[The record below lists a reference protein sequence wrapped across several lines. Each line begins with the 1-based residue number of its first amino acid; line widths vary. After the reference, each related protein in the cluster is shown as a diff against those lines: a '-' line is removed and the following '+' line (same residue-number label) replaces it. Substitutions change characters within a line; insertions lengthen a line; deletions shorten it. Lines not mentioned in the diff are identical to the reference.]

1 MPTVW
6 FALKRSLHCKSEPS
20 DVHDPKA
27 RSHLSAILTKRT
39 GRSGC
44 SRSIANLKDVIH
56 GSSKRHLQE
65 KPPSCSPRSI
75 GSSEFLN
82 PITHE
87 VILSNSRC
95 ELKISGFGG
104 CTESGSGGS
113 TFVGTLRPGTPGPGG
128 HHFLHYN
135 PSYRAVGATTPPRK
149 PASGFLS
156 DRDVL
161 NFGGSTISSAVSNG
175 GVAAVS
181 SAPRASHEVESNG
194 SSSVVSCH
202 KCGEQFGK
210 WEAAE
215 AHHLSKHA
223 VTELVEGDSSRKIVE
238 IICRTSWLKSE
249 NNCGR
254 IERVLKVH
262 NMQKTLARFEEYR
275 EMVKIKA
282 SKLPKKHPR
291 CLADGNELLRFYGT
305 TVACSLG
312 MNGSSSLC
320 SSDKCCICRI
330 IRNGFSAKREM
341 KGGIGVFTTSTSG
354 RAFESIEIYEE
365 KIYEENPSIRKALL
379 VCRVIAGRVHRP
391 LENLQELAGQSG
403 FDSLAGKVGLYAN
416 IEELYL
422 LNPRALLPCFVHSV
436 LEKVLELKPLK
447 MYNKAVGFVRGTFG
461 ICVRDP
467 EHPSTGLLC
476 VFLRLLHSSGW
487 LRAHIE
493 HHRMNGIIFLS
504 SNISKLSCIGYP
516 FIVANMCTHEELLL
530 SDILELAHPILAGL
544 GA

>member
-6 FALKRSLHCKSEPS
+6 FSLKRSLHCKSEPS
-20 DVHDPKA
+20 DVHDPKS
-27 RSHLSAILTKRT
+27 RKQLSTILTRKAG

-56 GSSKRHLQE
+56 GSKRHLE

-87 VILSNSRC
+87 VILSHSRC
-95 ELKISGFGG
+95 ELKITGLGGGFQDGVSGGG
-104 CTESGSGGS
+104 SNGGGGGGGNVSGGS
-113 TFVGTLRPGTPGPGG
+113 SFVGTLRPGTPGPGPGG
-128 HHFLHYN
+128 HSTMPFFN
-135 PSYRAVGATTPPRK
+135 PSYMAPATPPRK
-149 PASGFLS
+149 SPFFLS
-156 DRDVL
+156 DREGSE
-161 NFGGSTISSAVSNG
+161 FGVPKNSGAGGNVIHSSNRVSIETDSKDC
-175 GVAAVS
+175 S
-181 SAPRASHEVESNG
+181 SLT
-194 SSSVVSCH
+194 CH
-202 KCGEQFGK
+202 KCGEQFTK

-249 NNCGR
+249 NHCGR

-312 MNGSSSLC
+312 LNGCSSLC
-320 SSDKCCICRI
+320 VLEKCCVCRI
-330 IRNGFSAKREM
+330 IRNGFSTKKEL

-354 RAFESIEIYEE
+354 RAFESIEIVEDD
-365 KIYEENPSIRKALL
+365 PSIRKALM

-391 LENLQELAGQSG
+391 LENIQEMAGQTG
-403 FDSLAGKVGLYAN
+403 FDSLAGKVGLYSN

-422 LNPRALLPCFVHSV
+422 LNPRALLPCFVV
-436 LEKVLELKPLK
+436 ICKP
-447 MYNKAVGFVRGTFG
+447 
-461 ICVRDP
+461 
-467 EHPSTGLLC
+467 
-476 VFLRLLHSSGW
+476 
-487 LRAHIE
+487 
-493 HHRMNGIIFLS
+493 
-504 SNISKLSCIGYP
+504 
-516 FIVANMCTHEELLL
+516 
-530 SDILELAHPILAGL
+530 
-544 GA
+544 

>member
-6 FALKRSLHCKSEPS
+6 FSLKKSLHCKSEPS
-20 DVHDPKA
+20 DVHDPKT
-27 RSHLSAILTKRT
+27 RKNLSTILTKRG

-56 GSSKRHLQE
+56 GSKRHLE

-95 ELKISGFGG
+95 ELKITGYGGFQEGVG
-104 CTESGSGGS
+104 NNNASGSGSSGS
-113 TFVGTLRPGTPGPGG
+113 STYVGTLRPGTPGPGG
-128 HHFLHYN
+128 HPTMHYFN
-135 PSYRAVGATTPPRK
+135 PSFRTSSTPPRK
-149 PASGFLS
+149 SPFLLSSEKEGSG
-156 DRDVL
+156 
-161 NFGGSTISSAVSNG
+161 NFHGGGIHSSNRMSL
-175 GVAAVS
+175 
-181 SAPRASHEVESNG
+181 ETDTNG
-194 SSSVVSCH
+194 SSTITCH
-202 KCGEQFGK
+202 KCGEQFNK

-249 NNCGR
+249 NHCGR

-282 SKLPKKHPR
+282 SKLQKKHPR

-305 TVACSLG
+305 TVSCSLG
-312 MNGSSSLC
+312 LNGSSSLC
-320 SSDKCCICRI
+320 LSEKCCVCRI
-330 IRNGFSAKREM
+330 IRNGFSAKNEL

-354 RAFESIEIYEE
+354 RAFECIEILDDE
-365 KIYEENPSIRKALL
+365 PSLRKALI

-391 LENLQELAGQSG
+391 LENIQEMASQTG
-403 FDSLAGKVGLYAN
+403 FDSLAGKVGLYSN

-422 LNPRALLPCFVHSV
+422 LNPRALLPCFVV
-436 LEKVLELKPLK
+436 ICKP
-447 MYNKAVGFVRGTFG
+447 
-461 ICVRDP
+461 
-467 EHPSTGLLC
+467 
-476 VFLRLLHSSGW
+476 
-487 LRAHIE
+487 
-493 HHRMNGIIFLS
+493 
-504 SNISKLSCIGYP
+504 
-516 FIVANMCTHEELLL
+516 
-530 SDILELAHPILAGL
+530 
-544 GA
+544 

>member
-6 FALKRSLHCKSEPS
+6 FSLKKSLHCKSEPS
-20 DVHDPKA
+20 DVHDPKS
-27 RSHLSAILTKRT
+27 RKQLGTILTRKA

-56 GSSKRHLQE
+56 GSKRHLE

-95 ELKISGFGG
+95 ELKITGFGG
-104 CTESGSGGS
+104 FHEGAGGGLAGNNGGGVGGGS

-128 HHFLHYN
+128 HPTMHYFN
-135 PSYRAVGATTPPRK
+135 PSVRPSSTPPRK
-149 PASGFLS
+149 SPFRVS
-156 DRDVL
+156 DRERSGYGGSAVF
-161 NFGGSTISSAVSNG
+161 FGGGIHSNHRVSLDT
-175 GVAAVS
+175 
-181 SAPRASHEVESNG
+181 ESNG
-194 SSSVVSCH
+194 SSTVTCH
-202 KCGEQFGK
+202 KCGEQFTK

-215 AHHLSKHA
+215 SHHLSKHA

-249 NNCGR
+249 NHFGR

-262 NMQKTLARFEEYR
+262 NMQRTLTRFEEYR

-305 TVACSLG
+305 TLSCSLG
-312 MNGSSSLC
+312 LNGSSSLC
-320 SSDKCCICRI
+320 ISEKCSVCRI
-330 IRNGFSAKREM
+330 IRNGFSAKKELR
-341 KGGIGVFTTSTSG
+341 GGIGVFTTSTSG
-354 RAFESIEIYEE
+354 RAFESIEIP
-365 KIYEENPSIRKALL
+365 EENPAVRKALI

-391 LENLQELAGQSG
+391 LENIQEMAGQTG
-403 FDSLAGKVGLYAN
+403 FDSLAGKVGLYSN

-422 LNPRALLPCFVHSV
+422 LNPRALLPCFVV
-436 LEKVLELKPLK
+436 ICKP
-447 MYNKAVGFVRGTFG
+447 
-461 ICVRDP
+461 
-467 EHPSTGLLC
+467 
-476 VFLRLLHSSGW
+476 
-487 LRAHIE
+487 
-493 HHRMNGIIFLS
+493 
-504 SNISKLSCIGYP
+504 
-516 FIVANMCTHEELLL
+516 
-530 SDILELAHPILAGL
+530 
-544 GA
+544 